1 MKIGINYHQDAEII
15 ISDFEEI
22 KLKIENEDQDYL
34 ETLINNIYQGDFY
47 ILKNSFSKKFI
58 RFKN

>member
-1 MKIGINYHQDAEII
+1 MQRII

-47 ILKNSFSKKFI
+47 ILKILFPRNLWKI
-58 RFKN
+58 